1 LKSYTDAPD
10 PERLTEIHRQQDEAI
25 ATIEPYPA
33 ERFTG
38 RGIVMLAGS
47 ETYFTCAWVNLTLLR
62 TWLGCDLPVELW
74 YIGAHEMSPEMLRLL
89 QRFDIDPVNAHE
101 MRRRFPYSGETGWT
115 TKPYAIAHSRFREVL
130 YIDADSLP
138 LINPRSLFDDPG
150 YRKTGAL
157 FWPDVRWNNP
167 ENPIWEI
174 CRVPCPDTPEFEAGQ
189 IVLDKERCWRPL
201 ALTLHLNEQSDL
213 YYRYLHGDKDT
224 FQLAWRMADQHFAQI
239 PILPLEVRSE
249 YDPGERYT
257 GNFGASLLQFDRQG
271 RQRFFHRTFPKLC
284 AWGRLPQRTLIHVE
298 TICEQALRELR
309 ELWDGRVHPRAA
321 AERPVAVEPVTV
333 ESGRFEYWR
342 VGADVRVI
350 ELLPDG
356 SIRGAGALEQRWR
369 LIARGHTP
377 ILLIAGEDGDTCWL
391 TRRDDGVWRGRWL
404 RHERMPVELAPL
416 AAAHDTS
423 ARVTGRATNDE

>member
-10 PERLTEIHRQQDEAI
+10 PERLVEIHRQQDEAI
-25 ATIEPYPA
+25 AAIEPFPA

-38 RGIVMLAGS
+38 RGIVMLAGG

-62 TWLGCDLPVELW
+62 TWLGCDLPVEVW
-74 YIGAHEMSPEMLRLL
+74 YLGNHEMSPEMLRLL
-89 QRFDIDPVNAHE
+89 ERCDGDLVNARA
-101 MRRRFPYSGETGWT
+101 MRRRFPYSGEGGWP

-130 YIDADSLP
+130 YVDADSL
-138 LINPRSLFDDPG
+138 LLSDPRPLFDDPA
-150 YRKTGAL
+150 YRETGAL
-157 FWPDVRWNNP
+157 FWPDVRWNDP

-174 CRVPCPDTPEFEAGQ
+174 CRVPYPDAPESEAGQ
-189 IVLDKERCWRPL
+189 IVLDKERCWRAL
-201 ALTLHLNEQSDL
+201 ALTLHLNEQSHL

-224 FQLAWRMADQHFAQI
+224 FQLAWRMLGQPFTQI
-239 PILPLEVRSE
+239 PILPLEIRSE

-257 GNFGASLLQFDRQG
+257 GNLSASLLQFDRDG
-271 RQRFFHRTFPKLC
+271 HPRFFHRTYPKLC
-284 AWGRLPQRTLIHVE
+284 AWGRLPRRTLVHVE

-309 ELWDGRVHPRAA
+309 ELWDGRVHPRAVV
-321 AERPVAVEPVTV
+321 ERPVAGEPGTV

-356 SIRGAGALEQRWR
+356 SIRGAGALEQHWR
-369 LIARGHTP
+369 LIVRGHTP
-377 ILLIAGEDGDTCWL
+377 TLIIANETGDTCWL
-391 TRRDDGVWRGRWL
+391 MRHSDGVWRGRWL

-416 AAAHDTS
+416 ANAHD
-423 ARVTGRATNDE
+423 GRALVTTGTTADG